1 MQKLT
6 TEQLRG
12 VVNARIAELDAYKYM
27 SQALATVEQADL
39 KVVEAKEKLAAV
51 QHDIQAQQDL
61 LAQMEREFTDK
72 TKAAEERFDVRMAAL
87 TARAEELDQA
97 VTEKHNA
104 LETVKAHMSA
114 VQDQHAKNLLDWQE
128 RIKSARAQ
136 YEAIQL
142 EIGQAK
148 QRFDAFAAIAGKGL
162 A

>member
-6 TEQLRG
+6 TEQLRS

-39 KVVEAKEKLAAV
+39 KVVEAKEKLATV
-51 QHDIQAQQDL
+51 QHDILAQQEL
-61 LAQMEREFTDK
+61 LAQMERDFAEK
-72 TKAAEERFDVRMAAL
+72 TQAAQERFDVRMAAL
-87 TARAEELDQA
+87 TARAEELERA
-97 VTEKHNA
+97 VNEKHNA
-104 LETVKAHMSA
+104 LESVKARMSE
-114 VQDQHAKNLLDWQE
+114 VQDQHARNLVEWQE
-128 RIKSARAQ
+128 RITNARTQ

-142 EIGQAK
+142 EISQAK